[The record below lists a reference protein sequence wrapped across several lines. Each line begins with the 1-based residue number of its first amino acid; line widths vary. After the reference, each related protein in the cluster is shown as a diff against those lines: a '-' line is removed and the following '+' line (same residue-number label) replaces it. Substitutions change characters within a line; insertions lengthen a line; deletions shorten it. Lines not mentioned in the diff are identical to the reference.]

1 MNAARAYAR
10 TQVETAS
17 RERLMVLLFEA
28 ALKHIRAGA
37 AALEAG
43 DRPGAVPAL
52 TKASDIVAELSA
64 SLDVDRAAELGQV
77 LKDVYLFVSSRLIR
91 AATAGQAEAAREA
104 ERVFAPIVD
113 AFATAV
119 AQQAGARP

>member
-1 MNAARAYAR
+1 
-10 TQVETAS
+10 
-17 RERLMVLLFEA
+17 
-28 ALKHIRAGA
+28 
-37 AALEAG
+37 
-43 DRPGAVPAL
+43 
-52 TKASDIVAELSA
+52 
-64 SLDVDRAAELGQV
+64 LDVDRAAELGQV